1 MTTKCDGCNE
11 PIDNYPA
18 GSYGGDWYSICATD
32 WGNQMQ
38 DLANTV
44 TTRTRFSLDES
55 DPIESSIIVK
65 INGQITNDGW
75 EYDPNSNSV
84 VFHEGHV
91 PEPNQTI
98 TIEYGIWGC

>member
-1 MTTKCDGCNE
+1 MDHHSRSRTHT
-11 PIDNYPA
+11 
-18 GSYGGDWYSICATD
+18 SHS
-32 WGNQMQ
+32 
-38 DLANTV
+38 
-44 TTRTRFSLDES
+44 TRNSAQPQTS
-55 DPIESSIIVK
+55 
-65 INGQITNDGW
+65 NDGW